1 MKAKKT
7 RVRPDPPGP
16 PALLRGSGTKN
27 YVAKFTNPTTLA
39 NSQIFDNGTNVG
51 VGTVNPMDKFDVRG
65 NIKLGSNAE
74 FFGLGGIEN
83 LLLVRG
89 MVNTDG
95 TSFAQPGFS
104 VAKAGTGQYVVTLT
118 TPPPFN
124 GSCFA
129 VVTPFSDDGSLASA
143 VITRFTGG
151 TIGFSFSASTFNSAG
166 TLSDRRFFFIAAVS
180 R

>member
-1 MKAKKT
+1 MKPKKA
-7 RVRPDPPGP
+7 RVRPSRPGP
-16 PALLRGSGTKN
+16 PAPLGGSGTKN
-27 YVAKFTNPTTLA
+27 YVAKFTHPTTLG
-39 NSQIFDNGTNVG
+39 NSQIFDNGANVG
-51 VGTVNPMDKFDVRG
+51 VGTVNPTEKFDVRG
-65 NIKLGSNAE
+65 NIKLGSNGE
-74 FFGLGGIEN
+74 FFGPGGIEN

-89 MVNTDG
+89 RVNSYG

-104 VAKAGTGQYVVTLT
+104 VTKAGTGQYVITLT
-118 TPPPFN
+118 TPPPFK
-124 GSCFA
+124 GTCFE

-151 TIGFSFSASTFNSAG
+151 TIGFSFSATTFNSAG